1 MADCRL
7 PRSARGT
14 ARKNFD
20 VHRRQRLRWM
30 QERFETLV
38 AQFQAELIF
47 ALGVE
52 AAMALAAG
60 GILRALELFFDVN
73 AGWEF

>member
-1 MADCRL
+1 MQDRL
-7 PRSARGT
+7 
-14 ARKNFD
+14 
-20 VHRRQRLRWM
+20 
-30 QERFETLV
+30 ETLV